1 MSFQS
6 QRATKIQFFPQ
17 FLELLLILKII
28 VQSQQALQKD
38 VSVELSIFVKLSRKV
53 VEVVS
58 DTSRSVKSYCGD
70 ELKEACGAPRG
81 VTLRSLLT
89 GFREDFSNK
98 NKVSSSN
105 F

>member
-1 MSFQS
+1 MLVLNCQY
-6 QRATKIQFFPQ
+6 
-17 FLELLLILKII
+17 
-28 VQSQQALQKD
+28 
-38 VSVELSIFVKLSRKV
+38 LSYRKV
-53 VEVVS
+53 VEVVC
-58 DTSRSVKSYCGD
+58 DTSCSVKSYFGD
-70 ELKEACGAPRG
+70 ELKEACGPPRG

>member
-1 MSFQS
+1 MCHTEQ
-6 QRATKIQFFPQ
+6 
-17 FLELLLILKII
+17 EGG
-28 VQSQQALQKD
+28 
-38 VSVELSIFVKLSRKV
+38 
-53 VEVVS
+53 
-58 DTSRSVKSYCGD
+58 RSGVKSYCGD
-70 ELKEACGAPRG
+70 ELKEACGPPRG

>member
-1 MSFQS
+1 MQC
-6 QRATKIQFFPQ
+6 
-17 FLELLLILKII
+17 
-28 VQSQQALQKD
+28 QQALQKD
-38 VSVELSIFVKLSRKV
+38 VSVELSIFVILNRKV
-53 VEVVS
+53 VELVC

-70 ELKEACGAPRG
+70 ELKEACGPPRG